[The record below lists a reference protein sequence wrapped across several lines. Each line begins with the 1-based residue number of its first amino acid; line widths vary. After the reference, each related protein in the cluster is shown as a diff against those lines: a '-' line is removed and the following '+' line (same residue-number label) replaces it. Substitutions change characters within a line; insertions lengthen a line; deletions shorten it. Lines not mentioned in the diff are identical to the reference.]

1 MAATIV
7 IKSSGDDPRTCRT
20 GAPVRLRWMAVAAI
34 IVSVLIPLLLAA
46 QPVRYD
52 IRTISGIAPVR
63 INDRRQVAGNIGPL
77 VARWENG
84 SAFTYP
90 GLSPAG
96 SRALAINGVG
106 EIAGWSVDGNNDRHA
121 VVFRNDTSFLIL
133 AGPGRGIGGA
143 NGINDFGDVAGYFD
157 FCDTCRPSNRR
168 NHAVLWRGGTIADL
182 GTIEDAESEAIAVNN
197 YGMVVGV
204 ASEGTSFDS
213 RAFMTA
219 GGGLT
224 PLGNLGAGQSRPYD
238 VNDNGMVVGISEE
251 TNDVSRAVIWNPGIQ
266 NIQTLP
272 GSWSRA
278 WAVNDDGQVVG
289 DIATPAGSRGFIWQQ
304 GTMTLLD
311 SLVPPDS
318 GWVIEHA
325 VDINGPGDILALAR
339 KNSVST
345 YVILIPGLTITRPGP
360 NERWMAGETDT
371 IRWQGGL
378 QGHALELRFSADS
391 GRTFDL
397 IGHVPYADSGR
408 FVWQVPGHVISKHCF
423 IRAEDLNDP
432 SLRDTSGRFRIKPY
446 ILTRDSGGQYEPYRP
461 EEDVWSFPNQA
472 QYMFPPAWYQQFD
485 YRGTDPFTGQ
495 SYVVFAPYQLALS
508 SSSSFP
514 DWISWVRAFGA
525 DACYHRIAFP
535 PVYSYAAVYRW
546 YAMARSW
553 QGSCFGLAASNALVF
568 SYREQ
573 FRSRYAGFPAFADPV
588 SVPPDTSVR
597 RVVSG
602 LFTHQFGDPSREH
615 TLSLLGYVTPNETL
629 RDLKAML
636 REDEGSPRT
645 LSFMNNNGMGGH
657 NVLPY
662 RVRQDNT
669 AQNIYYIFV
678 YDNNFPLTTTIIR
691 IDTADNAQ
699 HGVWMPLYGNAGW
712 GGPRKFLL
720 MTESRDYLQHA
731 VFAKPTA
738 ERRSPFI
745 LSPDRLEVIT
755 SPGVDLRIEDAHG
768 NVTGHRSGAA
778 WEDITGSVPLVSFD
792 GSETPPYGYALPAG
806 SYRVTMDSCA
816 SDTVMAFFFT
826 GSRTYLYS
834 RGDSRP
840 DHTDRL
846 RFHDGVSVSN
856 PDTQQRTI
864 GLLALVNETTR
875 EKMVSFS
882 GMDLP
887 QGDSVA
893 VATVGENDL
902 RLISHGASREYDLE
916 LTRVDGEGTAR
927 FMHARVPL
935 QANTTHLLEPGWE
948 DLAGTALRIL
958 VDHGNTGTVD
968 DTLYLANQ
976 AGGTVDT
983 QEEIHP
989 GSYRLDQNFPNPFN
1003 PGTTIS
1009 FEVPHDAVV
1018 TLRVFNMLGQEVL
1031 TLIDGM
1037 VAAGQH
1043 RVHLDARSLSSG
1055 VYYYRLEGAG
1065 YTGVK
1070 RMLLLR

>member
-1 MAATIV
+1 MAMTSV
-7 IKSSGDDPRTCRT
+7 IRSSGDSSRTCRSGEPMRSGWMT
-20 GAPVRLRWMAVAAI
+20 GAAL
-34 IVSVLIPLLLAA
+34 IVSLLIPLALQS

-52 IRTISGIAPVR
+52 IRAISGIEPVR
-63 INDRRQVAGNIGPL
+63 MNDRRQVAGNIGPL

-90 GLSPAG
+90 GLSPTG
-96 SRALAINGVG
+96 SRALSINGVG

-121 VVFRNDTSFLIL
+121 VVFRNDTSLLIL
-133 AGPGRGIGGA
+133 AGPGRAIGGA

-157 FCDTCRPSNRR
+157 FCDTCRPSKRR
-168 NHAVLWRGGTIADL
+168 NHAVLWRGSMIADL

-204 ASEGTSFDS
+204 ASEGTSFDT

-219 GGGLT
+219 GAGLT
-224 PLGNLGAGQSRPYD
+224 PLGDLGVGRSRPYD
-238 VNDNGMVVGISEE
+238 VNDNGMVVGMSEE
-251 TNDVSRAVIWNPGIQ
+251 TNDVSRAVIWNPVIQ

-278 WAVNDDGQVVG
+278 WAVNDAAQVVG
-289 DIATPAGSRGFIWQQ
+289 DIATPTGPRGFIWHQ

-311 SLVPPDS
+311 SLIPPDS
-318 GWVIEHA
+318 GWVIERA
-325 VDINGPGDILALAR
+325 VDINGPGDILALGR
-339 KNSVST
+339 KNSVTS
-345 YVILIPGLTITRPGP
+345 YVLLIPGLMITRPAP

-378 QGHALELRFSADS
+378 QGHALDLRFSADS
-391 GRTFDL
+391 GRTFDI
-397 IGHVPYADSGR
+397 IGHVPHADSGR
-408 FVWQVPGHVISKHCF
+408 YVWQVPGHIVSKHCF
-423 IRAEDLNDP
+423 ISAVDVHDP
-432 SLRDTSGRFRIKPY
+432 SLHDTSGRFRIKPY

-472 QYMFPPAWYQQFD
+472 QYMYPPAWYQQFD

-495 SYVVFAPYQLALS
+495 SYVVFAPYQLTLS

-514 DWISWVRAFGA
+514 DWISWVRAFGT

-588 SVPPDTSVR
+588 TVPPDTSVR
-597 RVVSG
+597 RVVSE
-602 LFTHQFGDPSREH
+602 LFTHQFGDPSHEH
-615 TLSLLGYVTPNETL
+615 TLSLLSYVSPNQTL
-629 RDLKAML
+629 NELKEML
-636 REDEGSPRT
+636 REDVVSPRT

-678 YDNNFPLTTTIIR
+678 YDNNYPLTTTIIR

-720 MTESRDYLQHA
+720 MTESHDYLQPA
-731 VFAKPTA
+731 VLAKPTA

-755 SPGVDLRIEDAHG
+755 SRGLNVRIEDAHG
-768 NVTGHRSGAA
+768 NVTGHRRGAA
-778 WEDITGSVPLVSFD
+778 WEDIPGSVPLVSFD
-792 GSETPPYGYALPAG
+792 GSESPPYGYAFPAG
-806 SYRVTMDSCA
+806 SYSVSMDSCA
-816 SDTVMAFFFT
+816 SDTVTAFFFT
-826 GSRTYLYS
+826 GSRTFLYS
-834 RGDSRP
+834 RGDARP
-840 DHTDRL
+840 QHTDRL

-856 PDTQQRTI
+856 PDAEQRTI
-864 GLLALVNETTR
+864 GLLALVNESTR
-875 EKMVSFS
+875 EKSVSFS
-882 GMDLP
+882 GMELP
-887 QGDSVA
+887 QGDSIT
-893 VATVGENDL
+893 VATLGENDIKL
-902 RLISHGASREYDLE
+902 TSHGAAREYDLE
-916 LTRVDGEGTAR
+916 LTRVTGEGTAR
-927 FMHARVPL
+927 FLHVRVPL
-935 QANTTHLLEPGWE
+935 QANTAHLLEPGWE
-948 DLAGTALRIL
+948 DLTRTDLRVL

-968 DTLYLANQ
+968 DTLFLTNQ

-983 QEEIHP
+983 QEGIQP

-1018 TLRVFNMLGQEVL
+1018 TLKVFNMLGQEVL
-1031 TLIDGM
+1031 TLIDG
-1037 VAAGQH
+1037 VVVAGQH
-1043 RVHLDARSLSSG
+1043 RVHFDARSLSSG

-1065 YTGVK
+1065 HTLVK